1 MTLSTPTSV
10 YLGRT
15 SRNELVFA
23 GVRIEPVSDTK
34 MVTFID
40 HSTGLRP
47 EEIAISFT
55 LIQPY
60 ADERNNLGKG
70 DSDYPDNR
78 WLGSGQVPAGERR
91 LAVLADPAVRI
102 VERAWEQHHLNLT
115 KAACVHMSE
124 SSLTPSED
132 ELSAY
137 MEAKVAERGEWREKY
152 SPAFYGRS
160 DALQKWRLNNV
171 VCATTGYKYGH
182 AWLAEKVD
190 ADEVEELRDAVSKL
204 PKAVR

>member
-23 GVRIEPVSDTK
+23 GVRIEPASDTET
-34 MVTFID
+34 VTFTD

-55 LIQPY
+55 LIEPWVS
-60 ADERNNLGKG
+60 ERSNLGNG
-70 DSDYPDNR
+70 ETDYPDRR
-78 WLGSGQVPAGERR
+78 WLSFGQVSPEERR
-91 LAVLADPAVRI
+91 LAVLTDPAVRI
-102 VERAWEQHHLNLT
+102 IERAWEQHHLNLM
-115 KAACVHMSE
+115 KAACAHMSE

-132 ELSAY
+132 ELTAY

-152 SPAFYGRS
+152 SPTFYGRN
-160 DALQKWRLNNV
+160 DALQKWRLDNV
-171 VCATTGYKYGH
+171 VCAETGYKYGH

-190 ADEVEELRDAVSKL
+190 AAEVEELRVAVSKL
-204 PKAVR
+204 PKVVR